1 MSENVR
7 EMAHELVMR
16 APSDVMR
23 LGRLGSFHQTRLSFM
38 RGLLRRVTSE
48 GWEFSRPIWRV
59 DHQGVGVAVYEAK
72 GPTRSYSLVCFA
84 HDLDPKNRTDRSIAT
99 QWDATFTLF
108 DGVPSQEDLDRLSHQ
123 VPIQEAGRVTRS
135 ELSLSRA
142 NRSVRLFEHVVS
154 RLAKGVQPDT
164 EQIEDI
170 GYLMRTTAVY
180 GSGKFGAAALDTLK
194 SRSETSRPFQ
204 VEMLSVYLTR
214 AFTIDIVE
222 HLARSRAPKT
232 AVSLDRRIARRL
244 GVGNSTG
251 LGMAPFLVNHPR
263 LVHNWINA
271 RETALARVRAQDSA
285 TGETIALFHASLN
298 AASISIAKWRT
309 ADQGQA
315 ARIVSLRNDIS
326 TLQNY
331 LKSNTLTSNF
341 PWEQL
346 FQWGMTNLQTEAQEL
361 LVSLLIEPH
370 GDLVDDLLDTMSAD
384 QSCPLKVDG
393 AMQISKL
400 RDLLQT
406 RYDWVERFDF
416 DKTEARQNFWYV
428 SENKGEPRLSP
439 RSIDPD
445 ADFFETPLDIACQ
458 IARLKVDLA
467 AWSNDELLASF
478 LLAHPEHRKIV
489 RRVQGLADCEYSEI
503 QENIISD
510 GIRPIDMLRCKLSF
524 FGATDFDPR
533 SDRWVRITM
542 FKNAP
547 YPDELSPMTQDN
559 WVYAADAVT
568 SD

>member
-1 MSENVR
+1 MSEQVI
-7 EMAHELVMR
+7 EIEHELVMR
-16 APSDVMR
+16 PPSDVMR
-23 LGRLGSFHQTRLSFM
+23 LERLGSFHQTRLSFM
-38 RGLLRRVTSE
+38 RGLLRRVVSE
-48 GWEFSRPIWRV
+48 GWQFSRPVWQV
-59 DHQGVGVAVYEAK
+59 DRQGVGFAVYEAK

-84 HDLDPKNRTDRSIAT
+84 HDLDPKNRSDRSIAT
-99 QWDATFTLF
+99 EWDATFTLF
-108 DGVPSQEDLDRLSHQ
+108 DGVPTQENLERLSHQ
-123 VPIQEAGRVTRS
+123 VPKQEAGRVSKS

-154 RLAKGVQPDT
+154 RLAQGLQPDT
-164 EQIEDI
+164 QQIEDI

-180 GSGKFGAAALDTLK
+180 GSGKFGAVARETLK
-194 SRSETSRPFQ
+194 SRPETSRPFQ

-222 HLARSRAPKT
+222 HLARLRAPTT
-232 AVSLDRRIARRL
+232 AVPLDRGIARRL

-271 RETALARVRAQDSA
+271 RETALARVRAQERA
-285 TGETIALFHASLN
+285 RGETIALFHAALT
-298 AASISIAKWRT
+298 AASASIGKWRT

-315 ARIVSLRNDIS
+315 ARIIELRNDII
-326 TLQNY
+326 TLQGH
-331 LKSNTLTSNF
+331 LKNNALTSEF

-346 FQWGMTNLQTEAQEL
+346 FQWSVANLKTEAQEL

-370 GDLVDDLLDTMSAD
+370 GGLVDDLLDTMSAD
-384 QSCPLKVDG
+384 HSLPLKIDG

-400 RDLLQT
+400 NYLLQT
-406 RYDWVERFDF
+406 RYAWVERFDF
-416 DKTEARQNFWYV
+416 DNTEARKNFWYV

-445 ADFFETPLDIACQ
+445 ADYYETPLDVACQ
-458 IARLKVDLA
+458 IARLKADLA
-467 AWSNDELLASF
+467 TWSDEEQLARF
-478 LLAHPEHRKIV
+478 LLAQPEHRKIV
-489 RRVQGLADCEYSEI
+489 RRVQGLGDCDYSEI
-503 QENIISD
+503 QENIVAD

-547 YPDELSPMTQDN
+547 YPDELSLKTQDN
-559 WVYAADAVT
+559 WVYAADPVNR
-568 SD
+568 

>member
-1 MSENVR
+1 MSEQVR
-7 EMAHELVMR
+7 ETEHDLVMR
-16 APSDVMR
+16 SPSDVMR
-23 LGRLGSFHQTRLSFM
+23 LERLGSFHQTRLSFM
-38 RGLLRRVTSE
+38 RGLLRRVVSE
-48 GWEFSRPIWRV
+48 GWQFSRPVWQV
-59 DHQGVGVAVYEAK
+59 DRQGVGVAVYEAK

-84 HDLDPKNRTDRSIAT
+84 HDLDPQNRSDRSIAT
-99 QWDATFTLF
+99 EWDATFTLF
-108 DGVPSQEDLDRLSHQ
+108 DGVPIQEDLERLSHQ
-123 VPIQEAGRVTRS
+123 VPKQEAGRVSKS

-154 RLAKGVQPDT
+154 RLAQGLQPDT
-164 EQIEDI
+164 QQIEDI

-180 GSGKFGAAALDTLK
+180 GSGKFGAAARDMLK
-194 SRSETSRPFQ
+194 TRPETSRPFQ

-232 AVSLDRRIARRL
+232 AVPLDRGIARRL

-251 LGMAPFLVNHPR
+251 LGMAPFLVKHPR

-271 RETALARVRAQDSA
+271 RETALARVRAQQGA
-285 TGETIALFHASLN
+285 TDETIALFHTAVT
-298 AASISIAKWRT
+298 AASVSIAKWRT

-315 ARIVSLRNDIS
+315 GRTVDLCKDIN
-326 TLQNY
+326 TLQEH
-331 LKSNTLTSNF
+331 LKSNALISDY

-346 FQWGMTNLQTEAQEL
+346 FQWGMVNLKTEAQEL

-370 GDLVDDLLDTMSAD
+370 GGLVDDLLDKMSAD
-384 QSCPLKVDG
+384 HSLPLKIDG
-393 AMQISKL
+393 AMQLSKL
-400 RDLLQT
+400 NFLLQT
-406 RYDWVERFDF
+406 RYAWVERFDF
-416 DKTEARQNFWYV
+416 ENTEARKNFWYV

-445 ADFFETPLDIACQ
+445 ADYYETPLDVACQ
-458 IARLKVDLA
+458 IARLQADMATWSDEEQLA
-467 AWSNDELLASF
+467 RF
-478 LLAHPEHRKIV
+478 LLVHPEHRKIV
-489 RRVQGLADCEYSEI
+489 RRVQGLSDCDYSEI
-503 QENIISD
+503 QENIVGD

-547 YPDELSPMTQDN
+547 YPDELSLKTQDN
-559 WVYAADAVT
+559 WVYVADPLNR
-568 SD
+568 